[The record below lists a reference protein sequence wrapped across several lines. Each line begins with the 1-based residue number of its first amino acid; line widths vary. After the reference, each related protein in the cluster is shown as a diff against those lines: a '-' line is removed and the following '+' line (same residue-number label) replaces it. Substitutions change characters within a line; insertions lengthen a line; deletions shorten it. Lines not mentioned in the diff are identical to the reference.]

1 MLLSK
6 SFIPILKNNPSEAK
20 IKSHQLMLRA
30 GMIKQASAGIY
41 SWLPLGFKVMKKI
54 EAIVRQEQDKI
65 GAQEILMPTIQSSEI
80 WKESGRY
87 DDYGEEM
94 LRIKDRQNREML
106 YGPTNEEQVTE
117 IFRSSLKSYK
127 SLPQLLYHIQWK
139 FRDEIRPRFGIM
151 RGREFYMKDA
161 YSFDITDE
169 DAFYSYNKFFL
180 SYLRTFKRLSL
191 TAIPMA
197 ADTGPIGGNL
207 SHEFIILADTGESK
221 IFTDKRIFDLTSEGT
236 NLEKSSLEQMRKKY
250 EQFYSVTDEKFNK
263 DEFEKMVSEENR
275 LITKGIEVGHI
286 FYFGD
291 KYSKSMDAAVDL
303 PGGKKDFVKMGSYGI
318 GVSRLVG
325 AIIEAK
331 YDDKNEIMKWPLSV
345 APYDIALIPMINKN
359 DSSALEKANNIN
371 SELLKN
377 NIDAIIDDTDE
388 NYSSK
393 IKKMNLIGAP
403 YQIVMGK
410 KTEGDLLEFKEL
422 GKETQNLS
430 IDKIIRNYNKT
441 KSIQLI
447 STLEK
452 EITLRFLK
460 ARKKD
465 GFLNVI
471 SIFSFIGI
479 SLGVAVLII
488 VMSVM
493 NGFRSELI
501 NKIVGFNSHITVKT
515 YDRSIDQK
523 KIKNKNLSLISKNIF
538 LSNSGEAI
546 MLKNNTS
553 KGIVLRGYKNND
565 FSKLDIIKN
574 DEFKG
579 NKTLL
584 KDFISIGN
592 ELSFTLDLN
601 VGDEITLMSPSGVE
615 TIIGNLPKQKN
626 FIITSIFNSGL
637 ADFDN
642 NIAFINLNTLEEF
655 FGYDM
660 KG

>member
-1 MLLSK
+1 
-6 SFIPILKNNPSEAK
+6 
-20 IKSHQLMLRA
+20 
-30 GMIKQASAGIY
+30 
-41 SWLPLGFKVMKKI
+41 
-54 EAIVRQEQDKI
+54 
-65 GAQEILMPTIQSSEI
+65 
-80 WKESGRY
+80 
-87 DDYGEEM
+87 
-94 LRIKDRQNREML
+94 
-106 YGPTNEEQVTE
+106 
-117 IFRSSLKSYK
+117 
-127 SLPQLLYHIQWK
+127 
-139 FRDEIRPRFGIM
+139 
-151 RGREFYMKDA
+151 
-161 YSFDITDE
+161 
-169 DAFYSYNKFFL
+169 
-180 SYLRTFKRLSL
+180 
-191 TAIPMA
+191 
-197 ADTGPIGGNL
+197 
-207 SHEFIILADTGESK
+207 
-221 IFTDKRIFDLTSEGT
+221 
-236 NLEKSSLEQMRKKY
+236 
-250 EQFYSVTDEKFNK
+250 
-263 DEFEKMVSEENR
+263 
-275 LITKGIEVGHI
+275 
-286 FYFGD
+286 
-291 KYSKSMDAAVDL
+291 
-303 PGGKKDFVKMGSYGI
+303 
-318 GVSRLVG
+318 
-325 AIIEAK
+325 
-331 YDDKNEIMKWPLSV
+331 
-345 APYDIALIPMINKN
+345 
-359 DSSALEKANNIN
+359 
-371 SELLKN
+371 
-377 NIDAIIDDTDE
+377 
-388 NYSSK
+388 
-393 IKKMNLIGAP
+393 
-403 YQIVMGK
+403 
-410 KTEGDLLEFKEL
+410 
-422 GKETQNLS
+422 
-430 IDKIIRNYNKT
+430 
-441 KSIQLI
+441 LI

-615 TIIGNLPKQKN
+615 SIIGNLPKQKN

-660 KG
+660 KDRNLEIYLNNPNKIESQKMIVQKIFDNEFVFSWADMNSSLFSALKVERNVMFIILSLIIIVAAFNIISGLTILVKNKTKDIAILKSIGVLNKSIVKIFFLIGVIIGTSATAFGIMLGVIFSIYIENLREFLSSTFNISLFPEEIYFLSKMPSEINPTSIFLISICSIIITIIVSIFPAFKAAKLDPIQALKYE